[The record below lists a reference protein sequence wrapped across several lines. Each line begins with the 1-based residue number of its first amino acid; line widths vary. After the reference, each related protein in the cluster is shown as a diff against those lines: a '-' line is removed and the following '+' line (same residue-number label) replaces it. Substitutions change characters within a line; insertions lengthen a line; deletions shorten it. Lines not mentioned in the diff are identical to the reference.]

1 MADQKVSDAAL
12 LKLEGDLTIKFEAV
26 KGQVK
31 KLHATIDNL
40 EGKWQGIGANRFNE
54 KQTEINNRM
63 VELGKQLARFQDS
76 IKAARTISGDN
87 EDEIRAALGS
97 VDVQGGSDSGSGSGS
112 VPKSALNGL

>member
-40 EGKWQGIGANRFNE
+40 EGKWQGIGANHFNQ

-63 VELGKQLARFQDS
+63 VDLAKQLAGFQES

-87 EDEIRAALGS
+87 EDEIRAALTS
-97 VDVQGGSDSGSGSGS
+97 VDVQGPTGDS
-112 VPKSALNGL
+112 KSNLNGY

>member
-12 LKLEGDLTIKFEAV
+12 LKLEGDLTVKFEAV

-40 EGKWQGIGANRFNE
+40 EGKWQGIGANHFNL

-63 VELGKQLARFQDS
+63 VELAKQLTVFQEA

-87 EDEIRAALGS
+87 ELQIRDALKG
-97 VDVQGGSDSGSGSGS
+97 VDVVPGYT
-112 VPKSALNGL
+112 PKSGLNDL

>member
-40 EGKWQGIGANRFNE
+40 EGKWQGIGANHFNQ

-63 VELGKQLARFQDS
+63 VDLAKQLAGFQES

-87 EDEIRAALGS
+87 EDEIRAALTS
-97 VDVQGGSDSGSGSGS
+97 VDVQGPTGGS
-112 VPKSALNGL
+112 KSNLNGY

>member
-40 EGKWQGIGANRFNE
+40 EGKWQGIGANHFNL

-63 VELGKQLARFQDS
+63 VDLAKQLTHFQEA

-87 EDEIRAALGS
+87 EIQIRDALKG
-97 VDVQGGSDSGSGSGS
+97 VDV
-112 VPKSALNGL
+112 VPGHYTDPNKSSSLNGF

>member
-31 KLHATIDNL
+31 KLHATIDSL
-40 EGKWQGIGANRFNE
+40 EGKWQGIGANHFNL

-63 VELGKQLARFQDS
+63 VDLAKQLTSFQEA

-87 EDEIRAALGS
+87 EHQIRDALKGIDVVPGYTGS
-97 VDVQGGSDSGSGSGS
+97 
-112 VPKSALNGL
+112 KSSLNDF

>member
-12 LKLEGDLTIKFEAV
+12 LKLESDLSIKFEAV

-40 EGKWQGIGANRFNE
+40 EGKWQGIGANHFNS

-63 VELGKQLARFQDS
+63 VKLAKQLARFQDS

-87 EDEIRAALGS
+87 EEEIRAALAS
-97 VDVQGGSDSGSGSGS
+97 VDVQAGSSDG
-112 VPKSALNGL
+112 PKSRLNDL